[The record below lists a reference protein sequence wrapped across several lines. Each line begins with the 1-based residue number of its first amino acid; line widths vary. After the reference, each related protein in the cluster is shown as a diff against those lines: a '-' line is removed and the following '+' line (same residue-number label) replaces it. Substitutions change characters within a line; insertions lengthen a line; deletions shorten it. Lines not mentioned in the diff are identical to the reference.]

1 MADYKKMYLE
11 LFNSSQ
17 KAIEQLVAGQVR
29 AEEIYLASPADPIFI
44 SNEVLSN
51 AGSTEKEQR

>member
-17 KAIEQLVAGQVR
+17 KVIEELKAAQLR
-29 AEEIYLASPADPIFI
+29 AEEIYLSSPADPI
-44 SNEVLSN
+44 VLACKS
-51 AGSTEKEQR
+51 EKPSQNK

>member
-17 KAIEQLVAGQVR
+17 KVIDELKAAQIR
-29 AEEIYLASPADPIFI
+29 AEEIYLSSPAEPILFPT
-44 SNEVLSN
+44 
-51 AGSTEKEQR
+51 GTEKADEKK

>member
-29 AEEIYLASPADPIFI
+29 AEEIYLASPADPIIINNQVF
-44 SNEVLSN
+44 SNTGN
-51 AGSTEKEQR
+51 TEKEQR